1 MHYITKL
8 WFHSVDMHLISS
20 KQLFKRS
27 QIFTMKSVYEWV
39 NYNTSMGSNEPWGP
53 MKLRTSCK
61 VASDYSLEG
70 TIKYHILVSSSL
82 WRRRR
87 GQVWGKHNSSF
98 FFFFLSLV
106 SKGSYFLYFESGHL
120 FLRNS
125 SENMTIHLTR
135 SNFQIINFHHLLC
148 WNVTWAKRY
157 SVSYFSDMLRD
168 LIIFKKDINSY

>member
-1 MHYITKL
+1 MRSHEIEDKL
-8 WFHSVDMHLISS
+8 QGGIR
-20 KQLFKRS
+20 LFS
-27 QIFTMKSVYEWV
+27 WGYHQVSYLGLLFLMKKED
-39 NYNTSMGSNEPWGP
+39 
-53 MKLRTSCK
+53 RTGMRK
-61 VASDYSLEG
+61 
-70 TIKYHILVSSSL
+70 TQFKF
-82 WRRRR
+82 
-87 GQVWGKHNSSF
+87 F

-106 SKGSYFLYFESGHL
+106 SKGSYFYYFESGHL

-135 SNFQIINFHHLLC
+135 SNFQIINFHHLPC

>member
-1 MHYITKL
+1 MRSHEIEDKL
-8 WFHSVDMHLISS
+8 QGGFR
-20 KQLFKRS
+20 LFS
-27 QIFTMKSVYEWV
+27 WGYHQVSYLGLLFLMKKED
-39 NYNTSMGSNEPWGP
+39 
-53 MKLRTSCK
+53 RTGMRK
-61 VASDYSLEG
+61 
-70 TIKYHILVSSSL
+70 TQFK
-82 WRRRR
+82 
-87 GQVWGKHNSSF
+87 

-106 SKGSYFLYFESGHL
+106 SKGSYFYYFESGHL

-157 SVSYFSDMLRD
+157 YSVSYFSDMLRD